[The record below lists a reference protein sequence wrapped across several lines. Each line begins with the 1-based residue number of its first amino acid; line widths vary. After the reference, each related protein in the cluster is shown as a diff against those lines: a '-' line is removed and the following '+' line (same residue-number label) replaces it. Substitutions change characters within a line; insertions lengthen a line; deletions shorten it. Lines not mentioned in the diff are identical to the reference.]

1 MNKAKDGGAG
11 VEIRN
16 LWPYLMFLIWAWHY
30 VKWDFVVEGVMDDRS
45 DYCLGETDFII
56 DHSDPDRI

>member
-1 MNKAKDGGAG
+1 M
-11 VEIRN
+11 EIRN
-16 LWPYLMFLIWAWHY
+16 LWPYLMFLIWAWHS

-45 DYCLGETDFII
+45 DYYLGETNFIA

>member
-1 MNKAKDGGAG
+1 M
-11 VEIRN
+11 EIRN
-16 LWPYLMFLIWAWHY
+16 LRPYLMFLIWAWHY

-45 DYCLGETDFII
+45 DYCLGETDFIV